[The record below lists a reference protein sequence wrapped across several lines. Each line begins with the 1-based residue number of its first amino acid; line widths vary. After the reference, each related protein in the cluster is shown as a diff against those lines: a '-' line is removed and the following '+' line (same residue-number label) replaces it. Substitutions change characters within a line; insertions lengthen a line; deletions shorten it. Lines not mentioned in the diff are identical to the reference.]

1 MASDEDAHHLA
12 FKAVHWEAG
21 DLVVAESVEDEED
34 EDALPHEFVV
44 HAYGR
49 RVSED
54 AACCCVHAP
63 FHPFFFLEVGLAATR
78 EFLDALLAQMKAYL
92 GRVMVREFRG
102 FDLVRRTN
110 FVGACAT
117 PPSGFC
123 RLEFASLRA
132 ARKARSWATHRRPD
146 LRQFEANVDPLTRA
160 LHAVKA
166 EEPCGGT
173 LHVRFDAADRERE
186 DRAECRITRCPVE
199 RWVTDPSKFVS
210 APASACTAK
219 RTGVKVASFDIECYS
234 AKGEFPDAAVKD
246 DVIITIC
253 TTFTSSSRPSRAV
266 AVVLGEVRRPP
277 KEEEDVEVICAPDEA
292 HLLAAWA
299 STMAREAPDVLV
311 GYNIWG
317 FDMRYVHK
325 RVLMNGGVM
334 NPVLADFFGCL
345 GRSATAFASAP
356 DLVQRRIKCG
366 GAMSNDASML
376 VTPGILQ
383 LDLYY
388 FLRRFHAGL
397 ESYKLGEVSRTFLG
411 AQESKTGLGI
421 REMFE
426 LWREG
431 TAEQKWPIVE
441 YCVRDAELVALLLER
456 VGALTGVTEMANVC
470 RVAPDTILQQGEQ
483 TKVLSLILARTSPA
497 KMLCP
502 SPPGAAAFQ
511 QRQQYPR
518 SRPQQRAEEEEEEEE
533 AAEKLQGAMVL
544 EPRVGAYWTPVVCLD
559 FQSLYPSIM
568 MAHNLCHS
576 TLCPSSAAA
585 REEEGWADVEGQRVA
600 TPARMSG
607 VLPDLL
613 RDLQK
618 KRMETRALLKTTAD
632 PHVAAVLDA
641 RQLAYKVSMNSVYG
655 FCGVGGAAGLLPCRE
670 VAATVTAVGRGMLL
684 KTKAFIEE
692 ACGGRVL
699 YGDTDSL
706 MVDFAGAASSAE
718 ECTRR
723 GMEAAEKATALFSRP
738 VKLCFEKCYL
748 SYVLFSKKR
757 YMGLVRRS
765 DAATTTPRGERERES
780 GTLDCKGVQFVRR
793 DMCAF
798 AKAACTEV
806 VYVMLRMADAEAAVR
821 LAQEHVRRL
830 VMPASPE
837 EEVPLED
844 LVITKS
850 IKHGSARILADVDKN
865 CLRCG
870 GRGTCRS
877 PAGKTAI
884 YALRCTSCG
893 AEREVAYRCTSS
905 PVIHVALRKERRSNG
920 AEGYRSGDLVPF
932 VYVAV
937 REESPAKRARA
948 TSSTAASACC
958 EKAYDPEDVRE
969 DGGATLRVDH
979 LFYYEHQV
987 KGVLLDVFQPL
998 FPDEP
1003 RDRLETRLFGEL
1015 VAHAKARNGRQSTIT
1030 SFFRVPPSS

>member
-1 MASDEDAHHLA
+1 MTVDDANLT
-12 FKAVHWEAG
+12 FKVVHWEAG
-21 DLVVAESVEDEED
+21 DLATVECVEGQEEED
-34 EDALPHEFVV
+34 DDALPHEFVV

-49 RVSED
+49 RVSDD
-54 AACCCVHAP
+54 AVCCVHAP
-63 FHPFFFLEVGLAATR
+63 FHPFFFLEVGLGATR
-78 EFLDALLAQMKAYL
+78 EFLDTLLAQMKAYL
-92 GRVMVREFRG
+92 GHVMLREFLRY
-102 FDLVRRTN
+102 DLVKRTN
-110 FVGACAT
+110 FMGACAT
-117 PPSGFC
+117 LPSGFC
-123 RLEFASLRA
+123 RLEFASQRA
-132 ARKARSWATHRRPD
+132 ARKARAWATHRRPD

-160 LHAVKA
+160 LHAVGA
-166 EEPCGGT
+166 EEPCGT
-173 LHVRFDAADRERE
+173 VHVRFDASDRRRE

-210 APASACTAK
+210 VPRTAEQESK
-219 RTGVKVASFDIECYS
+219 GLKVASFDIECYS
-234 AKGEFPDAAVKD
+234 AKGEFPDAAVKE

-253 TTFTSSSRPSRAV
+253 TTFTSPKTKKIRAV
-266 AVVLGEVRRPP
+266 AVVLGDVARPP
-277 KEEEDVEVICAPDEA
+277 PSSPERYDDVEVICAPDEA
-292 HLLAAWA
+292 HLLASWA
-299 STMAREAPDVLV
+299 ATMARESPDVLV

-334 NPVLADFFGCL
+334 NPVLADFFGDL
-345 GRSATAFASAP
+345 GRSAAAFVPS

-366 GAMSNDASML
+366 GAMSNDASMM
-376 VTPGILQ
+376 VTPGVLQ

-421 REMFE
+421 RDMFE
-426 LWREG
+426 IWRDG

-441 YCVRDAELVALLLER
+441 YCVRDAELVALLVER

-483 TKVLSLILARTSPA
+483 TKVMSLILARTSSA

-502 SPPGAAAFQ
+502 SPPGAYQ
-511 QRQQYPR
+511 QQS
-518 SRPQQRAEEEEEEEE
+518 SRREGGGGKEEE

-544 EPRVGAYWTPVVCLD
+544 EPHVGAYWTPVVCLD

-576 TLCPSSAAA
+576 TLSPSPHGREA
-585 REEEGWADVEGQRVA
+585 RKNEEEEEGWTDVEGQRVA
-600 TPARMSG
+600 TPARMCG

-618 KRMETRALLKTTAD
+618 KRVETRALLKT
-632 PHVAAVLDA
+632 VANPQVSAVLDA

-692 ACGGRVL
+692 ECGGRVL

-706 MVDFAGAASSAE
+706 MVDFGVSSAE

-723 GMEAAEKATALFSRP
+723 GMEAAEKATRLFSAP
-738 VKLCFEKCYL
+738 IKLCFEKCYL

-757 YMGLVRRS
+757 YMGLVRP
-765 DAATTTPRGERERES
+765 ATTAKGEGEEGDRE

-798 AKAACTEV
+798 AKVACTDV
-806 VYVMLRMADAEAAVR
+806 VHVMLRKADAEAAVR

-884 YALRCTSCG
+884 HSLRCTSCS
-893 AEREVAYRCTSS
+893 AEREVAYKCTSA

-932 VYVAV
+932 VYVEV
-937 REESPAKRARA
+937 REQSPPKRAR
-948 TSSTAASACC
+948 TSTTAASACC

-969 DGGATLRVDH
+969 DGGATLRIDH

-998 FPDEP
+998 FPEEP

-1015 VAHAKARNGRQSTIT
+1015 VAHAKARTGRQTTIT
-1030 SFFRVPPSS
+1030 SFFVAGRK